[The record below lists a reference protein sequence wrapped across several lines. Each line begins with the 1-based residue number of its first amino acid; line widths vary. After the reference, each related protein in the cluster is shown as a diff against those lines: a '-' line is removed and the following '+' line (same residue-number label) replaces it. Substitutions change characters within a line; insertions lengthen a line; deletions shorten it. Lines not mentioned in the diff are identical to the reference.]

1 MISFPV
7 HDATTAPE
15 GSREI
20 LNTVKQKTGFI
31 PNLLGTVADA
41 PNALAAYVTLQQL
54 LEKGSLNATERQTVY
69 LATSVVNGCK
79 YCVASHTTQARGQK
93 VPPEVVDAIRKRQP
107 IPDPKLQ
114 ALRELTEAMVKNKGA
129 VPPEK
134 IDRFLAAGY
143 QRGQILEVLLGVA
156 TKIVANYSYA
166 LTGAPIDQAFKPNEW
181 VDPGEGASS

>member
-20 LNTVKQKTGFI
+20 LNTVKQKQGFV
-31 PNLLGTVADA
+31 PNLLGAVADA

-54 LEKGSLNATERQTVY
+54 LEKGSLSATERQTIY
-69 LATSVVNGCK
+69 LATSVMNGCT

-93 VPPEVVDAIRKRQP
+93 VPPEVVEAIRKKQP

-114 ALRELTEAMVKNKGA
+114 ALRELTEAIVKHKGA
-129 VPPEK
+129 VPQATVE
-134 IDRFLAAGY
+134 RFLAAGY
-143 QRGQILEVLLGVA
+143 QRGQVLEVLLGVA
-156 TKIVANYSYA
+156 TKIVANYSHA
-166 LTGAPIDQAFKPNEW
+166 LTGAPIDQAFKANEW
-181 VDPGEGASS
+181 VDPG